1 MKIMTRLLLS
11 ACLALPL
18 AACQQDEAEQ
28 ETVDTGPLA
37 APQTED
43 RNEWRAY
50 LNDVV
55 GRHMEGIYNQ
65 PYVYLVPPARDAA
78 EAEPVEPV
86 EADGAEA
93 VEEVAGDAEGTTGPE
108 LIKEA
113 DTADAE
119 YLRLAERAEMDLA
132 RGIVRGNLLAYAGAD
147 SGRTADLVVRAF
159 EDVPEDTM
167 EGVRVLFIGDEADNE
182 RVQQAVAPA
191 GVEYIFIQK

>member
-1 MKIMTRLLLS
+1 MKTINRLLLC

-18 AACQQDEAEQ
+18 AACQQEEEVQ
-28 ETVDTGPLA
+28 ETTEAAAPLT

-65 PYVYLVPPARDAA
+65 PYVYLVPPRRDDAA
-78 EAEPVEPV
+78 EV
-86 EADGAEA
+86 A
-93 VEEVAGDAEGTTGPE
+93 VEDAEGADAAEQVDAGETGETTGPE
-108 LIKEA
+108 LVDAVNES
-113 DTADAE
+113 DAE
-119 YLRLAERAEMDLA
+119 YQRLAERAEMDVA

-147 SGRTADLVVRAF
+147 SARTADLVVRAF
-159 EDVPEDTM
+159 EDVPEATM

>member
-1 MKIMTRLLLS
+1 MKTMTRLLLS
-11 ACLALPL
+11 ACLVLPL
-18 AACQQDEAEQ
+18 AACQQDEEVQ
-28 ETVDTGPLA
+28 ETTEAAPLV

-65 PYVYLVPPARDAA
+65 PYVYLVPPAREDV
-78 EAEPVEPV
+78 AEPVEDAAQA
-86 EADGAEA
+86 EGAETAEGAADGA
-93 VEEVAGDAEGTTGPE
+93 TGPE
-108 LIKEA
+108 LVSQVNE
-113 DTADAE
+113 ADAE

-159 EDVPEDTM
+159 EDVPEATM
-167 EGVRVLFIGDEADNE
+167 EGVRVLFIGDEADND

>member
-18 AACQQDEAEQ
+18 AACQQDEAVQ
-28 ETVDTGPLA
+28 ETTEAAPLS
-37 APQTED
+37 APQTAD

-50 LNDVV
+50 LNDIV

-65 PYVYLVPPARDAA
+65 PYVYLVPPRRDDAAQVAVEDVDAA
-78 EAEPVEPV
+78 E
-86 EADGAEA
+86 GAEA
-93 VEEVAGDAEGTTGPE
+93 AEGTTGPE
-108 LIKEA
+108 LVSTVNE
-113 DTADAE
+113 ADAE
-119 YLRLAERAEMDLA
+119 YLRLAERAEMDVA

-147 SGRTADLVVRAF
+147 SDRVADLVVRAF
-159 EDVPEDTM
+159 EDVQEDTM
-167 EGVRVLFIGDEADNE
+167 GGVRVLFIGDQADNE

>member
-1 MKIMTRLLLS
+1 MKTMTRLLLS
-11 ACLALPL
+11 ACLVLPL
-18 AACQQDEAEQ
+18 AACQQDEEVQ
-28 ETVDTGPLA
+28 ETTEAAPLV

-65 PYVYLVPPARDAA
+65 PYVYLVPPAREDA
-78 EAEPVEPV
+78 AEPVEDAAQA
-86 EADGAEA
+86 EGAEIA
-93 VEEVAGDAEGTTGPE
+93 GTGDAAEDTTGPE
-108 LIKEA
+108 LVSQTNE
-113 DTADAE
+113 ADAE

-159 EDVPEDTM
+159 EDVPEATM
-167 EGVRVLFIGDEADNE
+167 EGVRVLFIGDEADND

>member
-1 MKIMTRLLLS
+1 MKTMNRLLLC

-18 AACQQDEAEQ
+18 AACQQEEEVQ
-28 ETVDTGPLA
+28 ETTEAAPLT
-37 APQTED
+37 APQTGD

-65 PYVYLVPPARDAA
+65 PYVYLVPPARNTA
-78 EAEPVEPV
+78 EVEPV
-86 EADGAEA
+86 EAP
-93 VEEVAGDAEGTTGPE
+93 EVADEAGTTEGPE
-108 LIKEA
+108 LIEEVNS
-113 DTADAE
+113 ADAE

-159 EDVPEDTM
+159 EDVPEATM

>member
-1 MKIMTRLLLS
+1 MKIMNRLLLS

-18 AACQQDEAEQ
+18 AACQQEEVVEETTEAA
-28 ETVDTGPLA
+28 PLS

-65 PYVYLVPPARDAA
+65 PYVYLVPPARDNVAA
-78 EAEPVEPV
+78 APVET
-86 EADGAEA
+86 EEGAEGAEA
-93 VEEVAGDAEGTTGPE
+93 ASGVTEGPE
-108 LIKEA
+108 LIEEVNS
-113 DTADAE
+113 ADAE

-159 EDVPEDTM
+159 EDVPDATM